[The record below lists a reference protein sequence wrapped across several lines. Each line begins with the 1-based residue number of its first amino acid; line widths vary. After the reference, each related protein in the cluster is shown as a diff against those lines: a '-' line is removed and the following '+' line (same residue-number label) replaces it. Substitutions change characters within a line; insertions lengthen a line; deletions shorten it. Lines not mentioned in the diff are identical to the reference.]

1 MYYNALLNYI
11 LYIDKD
17 NNNYKIMIIENHLLA
32 ITNVVLYFCSLF
44 FILYSYIICIILKD
58 LVFAKKKKA
67 NHLQIYIT
75 ECLLYQPKMFSDVT
89 SKIFRKKENID
100 I

>member
-1 MYYNALLNYI
+1 MYNTQRFGFC
-11 LYIDKD
+11 
-17 NNNYKIMIIENHLLA
+17 KI
-32 ITNVVLYFCSLF
+32 
-44 FILYSYIICIILKD
+44 
-58 LVFAKKKKA
+58 KKA

-75 ECLLYQPKMFSDVT
+75 ECLLYQPKMFSDVI